1 MYLHFVNSLNCLG
14 KEHHNILIGGGG
26 GLLIPKYLNLIKSDQ
41 SHSLLQLKS
50 DELFDL

>member
-26 GLLIPKYLNLIKSDQ
+26 GSFNPQVSQSDKIR
-41 SHSLLQLKS
+41 S
-50 DELFDL
+50 EPLFASIEK